1 MFLRHVLIAAPILVY
16 TDVYVVNALRGNLI
30 SKISAQK
37 YTAIVIVVCSLEE
50 WVDLKWSTSGYR
62 SMCIFLLLHSYNI
75 KEIRVLKHLSFY
87 MPTLHF

>member
-1 MFLRHVLIAAPILVY
+1 MY
-16 TDVYVVNALRGNLI
+16 YVVNALRGNLI

-62 SMCIFLLLHSYNI
+62 SMCIFFTITQLQYKRN
-75 KEIRVLKHLSFY
+75 
-87 MPTLHF
+87 TGT